1 MIAAKPIWREGTT
14 LEHVRAIQPRT
25 MPEHL
30 EIVFTELGPDWLSAT
45 MPVTERTCQ
54 PMRVLHGGASV
65 ALAETIA
72 STAANLLIDSTRRS
86 LVGQEINAN
95 HLRAAPFGELVTG
108 TARPFHVGARSQVW
122 GVEIVDSRGRRVCVS
137 RMTLA
142 LVEWPLVLPS
152 PGATGTDAPARGAA
166 PCQP

>member
-1 MIAAKPIWREGTT
+1 LSATTPIWREGVT
-14 LEHVRAIQPRT
+14 LEFIRSIGPGT

-30 EIVFTELGPDWLSAT
+30 GIVFTEIGPDYLRAT
-45 MPVTERTCQ
+45 MPVDQRTCQ
-54 PMRVLHGGASV
+54 PMRILHGGASV
-65 ALAETIA
+65 VLAETIA
-72 STAANLLIDSTRRS
+72 STAANLLVDSSRFS

-95 HLRAAPFGELVTG
+95 HLRGAPFGELVTG

-142 LVEWPLVLPS
+142 LVERPLVVTP
-152 PGATGTDAPARGAA
+152 PTPRGALS
-166 PCQP
+166 

>member
-1 MIAAKPIWREGTT
+1 LSASTPIWREGTT
-14 LEHVRAIQPRT
+14 LERVRAIQART
-25 MPEHL
+25 MAEHL

-65 ALAETIA
+65 VLAETIA
-72 STAANLLIDSTRRS
+72 STAANLLVDSSRCS

-95 HLRAAPFGELVTG
+95 HLRAAPLGELVTG

-142 LVEWPLVLPS
+142 LVERPLVVPFAGVD
-152 PGATGTDAPARGAA
+152 PGAEANTAAA
-166 PCQP
+166 PPRP

>member
-1 MIAAKPIWREGTT
+1 MNAPKPIWREGTT
-14 LEHVRAIQPRT
+14 LDYVRAIQPRS

-30 EIVFTELGPDWLSAT
+30 GIVFTELGPDWLSAT

-54 PMRVLHGGASV
+54 PMRILHGGASV

-72 STAANLLIDSTRRS
+72 STGANLLVDSSRFS

-142 LVEWPLVLPS
+142 LVERPLVVP
-152 PGATGTDAPARGAA
+152 AA
-166 PCQP
+166 PGPDASAAAAARRP

>member
-1 MIAAKPIWREGTT
+1 MNAPKPIWREGTT
-14 LEHVRAIQPRT
+14 LDYVRAIQPRS

-54 PMRVLHGGASV
+54 PMRILHGGASV

-72 STAANLLIDSTRRS
+72 STGANLLVDSTRFS
-86 LVGQEINAN
+86 MVGQEINAN

-142 LVEWPLVLPS
+142 LVERPLVVP
-152 PGATGTDAPARGAA
+152 AAAGTDASTAGA
-166 PCQP
+166 PRRP